1 MDAFYRNLAEVAAI
15 TVSDS
20 ILTLNDA
27 IGRGGEPIRTLA
39 AGYPELRRPA
49 SEIP

>member
-1 MDAFYRNLAEVAAI
+1 MTLERHNREAA
-15 TVSDS
+15 SAA
-20 ILTLNDA
+20 LNDA

-39 AGYPELRRPA
+39 ADYPELRSLA